1 MNKMLLISKIGLSL
15 ILMISFGNINAQ
27 SRIYS
32 TGTVQ
37 QTYKPKEEPKKQKST
52 SHLKGI
58 EITPLYGYQL
68 NGKVNGY
75 SANFKMKDAAN
86 YGAAISMRTS
96 HNTHAEFTY
105 TNSKTTGVLSDF
117 VSGATDT
124 YNMNINYFQ
133 IGGIRDVL
141 EGPIVPYGTAS
152 LGVGWFNMKDAGVSD
167 HVAFSAALGGG
178 IKFFFSDHIGI
189 RLQGRLLLPMYFSG
203 GGLFIGAG
211 SGGTSGGVSV
221 STGVIAAQGDFSGGL
236 IFRF

>member
-1 MNKMLLISKIGLSL
+1 MKHSILTFKAVLVLTLIF
-15 ILMISFGNINAQ
+15 SFYNVSAQ

-58 EITPLYGYQL
+58 EIAPLYGYQL

-75 SANFKMKDAAN
+75 RATFNMKDAAN
-86 YGAAISMRTS
+86 YGVAISMRTT
-96 HNTHAEFTY
+96 HNTHVEFAY

-117 VSGATDT
+117 VSGDTDT

-141 EGPIVPYGTAS
+141 DGPIVPYGTAS
-152 LGVGWFNMKDAGVSD
+152 LGVGWFNMKDAEVSD

-178 IKFFFSDHIGI
+178 VKFFLSDHIGI

-203 GGLFIGAG
+203 GGLFIGGG
-211 SGGTSGGVSV
+211 SGGASGGVSV